1 MRKVSLFLVLSS
13 FILMLFPA
21 PMFCQEGGLT
31 GTWVGKTYVPDQGED
46 GLNLDIEKVEGKY
59 KVTVSDDFGLVPG
72 VEASDV
78 SYEDGTL
85 SFNFSVFDGYQ
96 EMRVWIT
103 LEVSGDKMSGYW
115 ETADGMRDS
124 VEMERK

>member
-1 MRKVSLFLVLSS
+1 MRKVSAFFALSS
-13 FILMLFPA
+13 FILMIFPA
-21 PMFCQEGGLT
+21 VLICQEADIT

-46 GLNLDIEKVEGKY
+46 GLTLIIEKAEGEY
-59 KVTVSDDFGLVPG
+59 KLIISDDFGMVPS

-85 SFNFSVFDGYQ
+85 SFNFTIFDGYQ
-96 EMRVWIT
+96 DMTVWIT
-103 LEVSGDKMSGYW
+103 LEVSGDQMSGYW

-124 VEMERK
+124 IEMEKK